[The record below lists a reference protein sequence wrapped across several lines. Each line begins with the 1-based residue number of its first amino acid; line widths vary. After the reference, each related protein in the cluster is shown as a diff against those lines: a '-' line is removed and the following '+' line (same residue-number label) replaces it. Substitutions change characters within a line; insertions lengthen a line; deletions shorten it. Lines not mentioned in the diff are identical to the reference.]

1 MDFEAMDTS
10 EIRSES
16 GLSVPQGLIKHV
28 LLVTHQGAASQTIAD
43 EAEQARLASLV
54 THLLTRE
61 GIEVVST
68 QVTHQRLDRSQPLK
82 AVHHSTSALVAWS
95 QEGLPDIRFD
105 LIIVLGGDG
114 TFLRAAQRLAYLQV
128 PMVGI
133 NTGHLGFLTRIEK
146 ERIPEAIR
154 RLCRGEY
161 ELESRMMLQLGNHF
175 AINDVVVKSGT
186 ASQLSRLSV
195 LLDNKPLATY
205 DADGLII
212 STPSGSTA
220 YSLAAGG
227 PVLSPELSAVVLTP
241 ICPHS
246 LSAKPIVIPASVVLT
261 VVCEPRH
268 QTPLVVTMDGM
279 ELFSIQPNEAIHV
292 TTASTSLSL
301 VRFSGQASEFYDLL
315 RKKLGWA
322 SNPRL
327 ESHS

>member
-1 MDFEAMDTS
+1 MLSSAFHPSDASLTPRDTNT
-10 EIRSES
+10 E
-16 GLSVPQGLIKHV
+16 GHLSHV
-28 LLVTHQGAASQTIAD
+28 LLVSHHGASSQTTAD
-43 EAEQARLASLV
+43 QVEQQRLITLV
-54 THLLTRE
+54 TQLFHRE
-61 GIEVVST
+61 GIYVTHT
-68 QVTHQRLDRSQPLK
+68 QVSHHRRTHSLTPVHYASQVTIELTPE
-82 AVHHSTSALVAWS
+82 LVSEATY
-95 QEGLPDIRFD
+95 D
-105 LIIVLGGDG
+105 LIVVLGGDG
-114 TFLRAAQRLAYLQV
+114 TFLRAAQRLAYLNV

-146 ERIPEAIR
+146 GRIHEAIR
-154 RLCRGEY
+154 RLCHGDY
-161 ELESRMMLQLGNHF
+161 ELESRMMLQLGNHL

-195 LLDNKPLATY
+195 FLDNKPLATY

-227 PVLSPELSAVVLTP
+227 PVVSPELSAVVLTP

-246 LSAKPIVIPASVVLT
+246 LSAKPIVVPASVLLT

-268 QTPLVVTMDGM
+268 QTPLIATMDGM
-279 ELFSIQPNEAIHV
+279 EVFSIKPNEAIHV
-292 TTASTSLSL
+292 STAPTCLSL

-327 ESHS
+327 EGNP